1 MKLIFRNQRKDW
13 MKALNKL
20 GVVLAIVISY
30 TANAQ
35 DMSVKRPIV
44 IAHRGASGYAP
55 ENTIVA
61 FDKAIELGADMVEL
75 DVHFTKD
82 EVVVVL
88 HDETLDR
95 TTDKEGL
102 VKDYNWDEI
111 KDADA
116 GSWKGEEFKGEKLPT
131 LDEVI
136 KHLNGRTK
144 LLIEIKDGGNFYPGL
159 EKKVWEIVQANNA
172 QSWCEV
178 QSFSQDA
185 VEIFHSLNTELP
197 LYKLVVG
204 NIPVLPVH
212 VDIKLKGGGVL
223 KYKEYAGVN
232 PNKKF
237 VRKRIVKKLH
247 KRGQKMFVWTVNKE
261 EDMRKIIDK
270 GVDGIITNYPDRLLK
285 VLEEMGK

>member
-1 MKLIFRNQRKDW
+1 
-13 MKALNKL
+13 MKAFKYL
-20 GVVLAIVISY
+20 GVILAIVLSY

-35 DMSVKRPIV
+35 DMIVKGPII

-55 ENTIVA
+55 ENTIAA
-61 FDKAIELGADMVEL
+61 FEKAIELRADMIEL
-75 DVHFTKD
+75 DVHLTKD
-82 EVVVVL
+82 GVVVVI

-95 TTDKEGL
+95 TTNKTGL

-131 LDEVI
+131 LDESI
-136 KHLNGRTK
+136 KHINGRVK
-144 LLIEIKDGGNFYPGL
+144 LLIEIKDGGDFYPGL
-159 EKKVWEIVQANNA
+159 EKAVWEVVKANNA

-185 VEIFHSLNTELP
+185 VEIFHSLNTGLP

-223 KYKEYAGVN
+223 KYKEYTGVN

-247 KRGQKMFVWTVNKE
+247 ARGQKIYVWTVNKE
-261 EDMRKIIDK
+261 EDMKKIVEK

-285 VLEEMGK
+285 VLAPMRNLYH